1 MVFPLSTFLQDCVRT
16 LISNVD
22 CFFSIM
28 TSRRGEEDR
37 GRKETSSSRAA
48 REERRETDVTR
59 VAKIVEIVG
68 TSDKSW
74 EDAALVAVEEARK
87 TIRGIRGIKIKDMT
101 ARVDPNSGMIVEY
114 RTSVNLSFGVIVDED

>member
-1 MVFPLSTFLQDCVRT
+1 
-16 LISNVD
+16 
-22 CFFSIM
+22 M

-37 GRKETSSSRAA
+37 GRKETSSSRAG
-48 REERRETDVTR
+48 REEQRETDVTR

-101 ARVDPNSGMIVEY
+101 ARVDPDTGRIAEY
-114 RTSVNLSFGVIVDED
+114 RTSINLSFGVIDED